1 MLEKVENL
9 PKGKDIGDAFRERQ
23 VAMAVACVFA
33 AKRLSVSFNST
44 KKWHTV
50 FQNLILRPEAGK
62 RECFEL
68 SVVTKYFPEKRYL
81 LLRSA

>member
-44 KKWHTV
+44 KNGIQ
-50 FQNLILRPEAGK
+50 FFRISFYAQRQ
-62 RECFEL
+62 
-68 SVVTKYFPEKRYL
+68 EKENVL
-81 LLRSA
+81 NCQL